1 MIRYLLKMPREL
13 CTRPDLPR
21 REAQVFMQAD
31 RAEEVGRIR
40 FIGDKKAV
48 ATVRETLLGYGTGVW
63 GAFIEEETTVENL
76 VAAMSGYNMREYEP
90 KLIWGDSIF
99 ETAKSLVPLEI
110 SIAEDIINLYAKTLP
125 EIPTFEPS
133 ARAEL
138 IEELRLIMI
147 RGKIWSRSRKFS
159 EEKASMFL
167 SLISRNFRE
176 SGLEIKQ
183 VENSIKEAVNIWKM
197 VHLPP
202 PPTPEKLGEVLRQL
216 AEIFESPDTIDLKGF
231 FEKLELD
238 LKATATEQ

>member
-1 MIRYLLKMPREL
+1 MIRYLLKMPNKSWA
-13 CTRPDLPR
+13 RPDFPR
-21 REAQVFMQAD
+21 REVQVFMQAD

-40 FIGDKKAV
+40 FIGDKKDV
-48 ATVRETLLGYGTGVW
+48 TTVQKTLFRSATGVW
-63 GAFIEEETTVENL
+63 GAFIEEETTVENF

-90 KLIWGDSIF
+90 KLMSGDGIF
-99 ETAKSLVPLEI
+99 ETDQSFVPLEI

-138 IEELRLIMI
+138 IEQLRLIII

-167 SLISRNFRE
+167 SLISSNFRE

-202 PPTPEKLGEVLRQL
+202 PPTPEKLSEVLRQL
-216 AEIFESPDTIDLKGF
+216 AQIFESPDTIDLKGF

-238 LKATATEQ
+238 LTMTK